1 MKGCVRAVLLALSVC
16 LLAPANAEVPATP
29 QPRQLTV
36 ADGLPSSTINA
47 FAEDRT
53 GYLWLASRDGLARY
67 DGRSY
72 RVWRAEDGLQDNQ
85 VWSLHVDP
93 ANRLWIGTQNAGLVM
108 LSADRRSF
116 TFYNRR
122 THPEIGSNTIWSIV
136 TTADGSTWFGTA
148 TGGLHRLDP
157 DGHITRFMPIDGDPN
172 SLPAAAV
179 TYMAVTPDGT
189 LWVGTKGGL
198 ARWTG
203 HDFEQVG
210 ESVLPSERI
219 NGLKVDREGRLWI
232 ATNLG
237 LVVRTADGRFQRSV
251 WPGMQAGDV
260 LNMLQYSS
268 DGDYWLDTLAG
279 LGRFRAGRVHN
290 VGLYSMQE
298 RGMVRP
304 NWSSAYEDREGGLWF
319 ASTNAGLWHLPP
331 SWRQFSVLSRHLDDP
346 ASLRNPNP
354 LALAP
359 SASGGI
365 WVVGTRG
372 ALDRLDPATGEV
384 EQHLE
389 KISGMNWPQSL
400 TEDNKGRVWI
410 GSLDELIR
418 YTPASHEVRRWQA
431 GDASDAAMTG
441 DADIV
446 RQCAGGRIWVYSEDG
461 GIQQRDGD
469 GHVLLQMQPGTHGLP
484 PAIVED
490 MYCGPGDDLWLATGA
505 GLLTWQTA
513 QQQFVQVPG
522 APTDRISS
530 FNLTDSGVAWLAGLG
545 RMDRYLWDGRRMTL
559 LDSVGPAQGYP
570 MLGAHGL
577 VVDPQGVAWATSA
590 RGLIR
595 IDPASRSVRM
605 YGVHD
610 GLPSQEFRRRTLV
623 QARGGQ
629 IAGGTP
635 DGVVLFDPQRVR
647 LSARQSPLV
656 IERVSVRRAEQ
667 EQDLTHQTPLQILP
681 GDRDL
686 RVSARLLSFADS
698 AINLYRFRLEGY
710 DPDWV
715 EVGASGD
722 RVFPRLPP
730 GSYRLQVQAATS
742 DNVWST
748 VQTLSFHVQPPWWR
762 STGGLAGLIVLGV
775 ALLLLG
781 AWLYRRRLARRH
793 EWQLAKHK
801 QELAEQASLAKTR
814 FLATLGHEVRTPM
827 TGVLGMSE
835 LLLASEL
842 DDRQRGYTQSI
853 RRAGEHLLRLVNDA
867 LDLARIEAG
876 RLELQVQPLDL
887 QQPLDA
893 VRGLTEPLAQRRG
906 LAFSLHSGA
915 SARTRVTG
923 DVLRL
928 RQILLNL
935 LGNAIK
941 FTSDGQVRLRVEM
954 GEGGSGICFDVC
966 DTGPGINPEQR
977 KRLFRRFEQA
987 DGART
992 AARYGGSGLG
1002 LAICREL
1009 AVAMGGTIEVE
1020 STPGTGSCFSV
1031 RLPLAWEVVPETAA
1045 DGVGVSSWKSLPPL
1059 HVLLVEDDPTIA
1071 AVIRGLLEVHGHGV
1085 VHAAHGLAA
1094 LAEVSNARFDV
1105 ALLDLDL
1112 PGIDGFGLALQLRT
1126 MGYEMPLIAVT
1137 ARSDAEAEPQ
1147 ARKSGFDDFLRKP
1160 VTAQMLLEAI
1170 AGVLDAHQR
1179 RAQGLAPRG

>member
-1 MKGCVRAVLLALSVC
+1 MKGCVCAALLAVFGC
-16 LLAPANAEVPATP
+16 LLVPARAEVPATP

-36 ADGLPSSTINA
+36 ADGLPSSTVNA

-72 RVWRAEDGLQDNQ
+72 RIWRAEDGLQDNQ
-85 VWSLHVDP
+85 VWSLHVD
-93 ANRLWIGTQNAGLVM
+93 AGNRLWVGTQNAGLVM
-108 LSADRRSF
+108 LSADRRRF
-116 TFYNRR
+116 TFFNQR
-122 THPEIGSNTIWSIV
+122 TYPQITSNTIWSI
-136 TTADGSTWFGTA
+136 TSTPDGDIWFGTA
-148 TGGLHRLDP
+148 TGGLYRLDP
-157 DGHITRFMPIDGDPN
+157 EGQITRFMPIPGDPT
-172 SLPAAAV
+172 SLPSAAV
-179 TYMAVTPDGT
+179 TYLAVTLDGS

-203 HDFEQVG
+203 GGFEEVG

-237 LVVRTADGRFQRSV
+237 LVVRTADGRFERSA
-251 WPGMQAGDV
+251 WPGMQQGEV
-260 LNMLQYSS
+260 LNMLQYSA

-279 LGRFRAGRVHN
+279 LGRFRANRVHN

-304 NWSSAYEDREGGLWF
+304 NWSNAYEDREGGLWF

-346 ASLRNPNP
+346 GSLRNPNP
-354 LALAP
+354 LALAA

-372 ALDRLDPATGEV
+372 ALDRLDPGSGEV
-384 EQHLE
+384 EHHLE

-418 YTPASHEVRRWQA
+418 YNPADHEVRRWQA
-431 GDASDAAMTG
+431 GDPKDAAMAG

-446 RQCAGGRIWVYSEDG
+446 RQCDGGRIWVYSEDG
-461 GIQQRDGD
+461 GIQQRDED
-469 GHVLLQMQPGTHGLP
+469 GHVLLQMAPGSAGLP
-484 PAIVED
+484 LAIVED
-490 MYCGPGDDLWLATGA
+490 MHCGPADELWLATGV
-505 GLLTWQTA
+505 GLLAWQPA
-513 QQQFVQVPG
+513 SKQFVAVPG
-522 APTDRISS
+522 APTERVSN
-530 FNLTDSGVAWLAGLG
+530 FNLTDAGVAWIAGLG

-570 MLGAHGL
+570 MLGAHGI
-577 VVDPQGVAWATSA
+577 VVDAQGVAWASSA

-629 IAGGTP
+629 VAGGTP
-635 DGVVLFDPQRVR
+635 DGVVLFDPLQVR

-656 IERVSVRRAEQ
+656 IERVSVRRDEQ
-667 EQDLTHQTPLQILP
+667 ERDLTDQRPLQILP

-686 RVSARLLSFADS
+686 RVSARLLSFADT
-698 AINLYRFRLEGY
+698 AINLYRFRLLGY

-715 EVGASGD
+715 EVGDSGD

-730 GSYRLQVQAATS
+730 GHYQLQVQAATS
-742 DNVWST
+742 DNVWSA
-748 VQTLSFHVQPPWWR
+748 VQTLSFRVQPPWWR
-762 STGGLAGLIVLGV
+762 SSGGLAGLIVLGV

-781 AWLYRRRLARRH
+781 AWLYRRRVARRH
-793 EWQLAKHK
+793 EWQLARHK

-835 LLLASEL
+835 LLLASPL
-842 DDRQRGYTQSI
+842 DERQRGYTQAI

-887 QQPLDA
+887 QQLLDD
-893 VRGLTEPLAQRRG
+893 VHGLMAPMAQRRG
-906 LAFSLHSGA
+906 LAFSLES
-915 SARTRVTG
+915 SARPRTRVTG

-941 FTSDGQVRLRVEM
+941 FTGEGAVGLRVEV
-954 GEGGSGICFDVC
+954 GEGGKGLRFDVT

-987 DGART
+987 EGART

-1002 LAICREL
+1002 LAICHEL
-1009 AVAMGGTIEVE
+1009 AVAMGGSIEVE

-1045 DGVGVSSWKSLPPL
+1045 DGAGAPSWKSLPAL
-1059 HVLLVEDDPTIA
+1059 RVLLVEDDPTIA
-1071 AVIRGLLEVHGHGV
+1071 AVIRGLLEVHGHAV

-1094 LAEVSNARFDV
+1094 LAEVSNGRFDV

-1126 MGYEMPLIAVT
+1126 MGYEMPLVAVT

-1170 AGVLDAHQR
+1170 AAVLDAHQR
-1179 RAQGLAPRG
+1179 RAQGLAPRA